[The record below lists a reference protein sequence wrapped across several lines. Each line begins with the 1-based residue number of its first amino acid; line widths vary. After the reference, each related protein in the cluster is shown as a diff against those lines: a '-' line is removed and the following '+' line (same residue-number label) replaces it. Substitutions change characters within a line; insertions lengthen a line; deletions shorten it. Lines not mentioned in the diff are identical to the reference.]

1 MSTLTKEQVAQLAEH
16 LENAEL
22 QAYEVTKIT
31 DDYPEMDYQDAFDIQ
46 WEIRRRKE
54 ERGNKIV
61 GMKMGLTSWAKMSQ
75 MGVEHPCYGFLADYF
90 SVPEGAAIKHDE
102 LIHPKIEAELAFVT
116 KADLRG
122 PGCHIGDVLAATDF
136 VLPAIEVIDSRYK
149 DFKFDLKS
157 VIADN
162 SSSSRFITGGC
173 AKSVS
178 ELDLK
183 TLGVVMEINGKVVQT
198 GAGAAV
204 LGHPAASVAMLANM
218 LAERGEYLPA
228 GSFVMIGAITAAVQV
243 DKGDSFVVHFQ
254 DLGSISGRFE

>member
-1 MSTLTKEQVAQLAEH
+1 MTTLTKEQVAQLAEH

-54 ERGNKIV
+54 ARGNKIV

-122 PGCHIGDVLAATDF
+122 PGCHIGDVLAATG
-136 VLPAIEVIDSRYK
+136 
-149 DFKFDLKS
+149 
-157 VIADN
+157 N
-162 SSSSRFITGGC
+162 SCPTG
-173 AKSVS
+173 
-178 ELDLK
+178 
-183 TLGVVMEINGKVVQT
+183 
-198 GAGAAV
+198 
-204 LGHPAASVAMLANM
+204 
-218 LAERGEYLPA
+218 
-228 GSFVMIGAITAAVQV
+228 
-243 DKGDSFVVHFQ
+243 
-254 DLGSISGRFE
+254 

>member
-1 MSTLTKEQVAQLAEH
+1 MTTLTKEQVAQLAEH

-54 ERGNKIV
+54 ARGNKIV

-136 VLPAIEVIDSRYK
+136 VMPAIEVIDSRYK

-173 AKSVS
+173 AKSVT

-204 LGHPAASVAMLANM
+204 LGRPAASVAMLANM
-218 LAERGEYLPA
+218 LEERGEYLPA

-243 DKGDSFVVHFQ
+243 EKGDAFVVHFQ